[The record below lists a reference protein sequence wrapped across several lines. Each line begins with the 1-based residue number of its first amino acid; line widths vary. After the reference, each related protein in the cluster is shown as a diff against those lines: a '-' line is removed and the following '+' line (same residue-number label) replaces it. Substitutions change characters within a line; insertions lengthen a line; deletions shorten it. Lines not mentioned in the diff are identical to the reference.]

1 MQSLTRM
8 LALAAIVAL
17 VLGFTSAPAAAQTAG
32 KKPNILVIMGD
43 DIGLWNISAY
53 HRGIIG
59 YSTPNIDRL
68 AREGGQFMTYYAQ
81 QSCTAGR
88 SAFITGQLPFRTGL
102 SKVGL
107 PGADLGIRKEDPTIA
122 ELPQAARLH
131 DRPVRQE
138 PSRRQGRIPA
148 DQPRLRRILR
158 QSLPPQR
165 RGGAGKPRLPEASR
179 VQEKVRP
186 RGVIRSTT
194 DGKIEDTGPL
204 TKKRM
209 ETIDEEVLAKTQDFL
224 SRAKAAN
231 KPFFVWFNT
240 TRMHNF
246 THVKEANLGKTG
258 HGFYADGMVEHDAL
272 VGTLLD
278 FVDQQGLADNTIVVY
293 TTDNGPMVCL
303 WPDAGI
309 TPYRGEKNTN
319 WEGGW
324 AVPAL
329 IRWPGVVKPGTVYT
343 DLYAGEDW
351 LPTSWRPRA
360 TRTSR
365 SNCSRATRLA
375 MRPSRCIS
383 TGTTRRSTS
392 PDKARAREEFFYFS
406 DDGDL
411 LAIRYQHLKVHF
423 MIQEATGFD
432 VWRRPFTTLRAPV
445 AFDLAVD
452 PLERGQEGIG
462 YEDWLYRHAFI
473 AVPVQEIV
481 GKTLATFREFPPRQ
495 KPASFTIDQALEAL
509 TPKSGR
515 RRAIRGD
522 VPPLRSREAAV
533 RQDVEAAGHREDRGA
548 VREEAAMH
556 YFRTSIPVC
565 VLLATVSLA
574 AGAQAQT
581 PLPPSPSWRRA
592 MPPGPDARVKITEA
606 YAAHVARD
614 VYFWAWPLV
623 NMYNRRLAFAQMTEM
638 RYVGPLPQAPLNRLT
653 MLTDYIA
660 PEQRNTA
667 CPNQDVVYGIGLLAL
682 DVSPVVIQVPDFG
695 ALVYQIVDLRTD
707 SFAQLGK
714 MYGTT
719 PGFYLL
725 AGPHWQGE
733 VPKGIAQVF
742 RASTN
747 SGLAGPRVF
756 MTTTRVRTGRPSSR
770 CCGRS

>member
-8 LALAAIVAL
+8 LPLAAIVAL

-32 KKPNILVIMGD
+32 KTPNILVIMGD

-59 YSTPNIDRL
+59 YNTPNIDRL

-107 PGADLGIRKEDPTIA
+107 PGADLGLRKEDPTIA
-122 ELPQAARLH
+122 ELLKPLGYMTGQFGKNHLGDKDEFLPTNHGFDEFFGNLYHLNAEE
-131 DRPVRQE
+131 E
-138 PSRRQGRIPA
+138 PENRDYPKHSEFRKKFG
-148 DQPRLRRILR
+148 
-158 QSLPPQR
+158 
-165 RGGAGKPRLPEASR
+165 
-179 VQEKVRP
+179 P
-186 RGVIRSTT
+186 RGVIRSIT

-204 TKKRM
+204 TKQRM

-272 VGTLLD
+272 VGKLLD

-324 AVPAL
+324 RVPAL

-351 LPTSWRPRA
+351 LPTFLAAAGDPNIKEQLLKGHKAGNA
-360 TRTSR
+360 TFKVHLDGYDQ
-365 SNCSRATRLA
+365 TRYLA
-375 MRPSRCIS
+375 GQGPS
-383 TGTTRRSTS
+383 
-392 PDKARAREEFFYFS
+392 ARKEFFYFS

-432 VWRRPFTTLRAPV
+432 VWRRSFTKLRAPV

-473 AVPVQEIV
+473 AVPMQEIV

-515 RRAIRGD
+515 
-522 VPPLRSREAAV
+522 
-533 RQDVEAAGHREDRGA
+533 
-548 VREEAAMH
+548 
-556 YFRTSIPVC
+556 
-565 VLLATVSLA
+565 
-574 AGAQAQT
+574 
-581 PLPPSPSWRRA
+581 
-592 MPPGPDARVKITEA
+592 
-606 YAAHVARD
+606 
-614 VYFWAWPLV
+614 
-623 NMYNRRLAFAQMTEM
+623 
-638 RYVGPLPQAPLNRLT
+638 
-653 MLTDYIA
+653 
-660 PEQRNTA
+660 
-667 CPNQDVVYGIGLLAL
+667 
-682 DVSPVVIQVPDFG
+682 
-695 ALVYQIVDLRTD
+695 
-707 SFAQLGK
+707 
-714 MYGTT
+714 
-719 PGFYLL
+719 
-725 AGPHWQGE
+725 
-733 VPKGIAQVF
+733 
-742 RASTN
+742 
-747 SGLAGPRVF
+747 
-756 MTTTRVRTGRPSSR
+756 
-770 CCGRS
+770 